1 VDTEAEACRRWWKQD
16 RMQKQEQNAAGD
28 SKLIYYV
35 VINNT
40 WTYLQGIQRGKNAD
54 PSAGASIQRCGYK
67 EIRLESVH

>member
-1 VDTEAEACRRWWKQD
+1 MRKVVEAGQNAEAGAECRT
-16 RMQKQEQNAAGD
+16 AGD

-54 PSAGASIQRCGYK
+54 PSAGASIQRCRYK
-67 EIRLESVH
+67 EIRPESVH

>member
-1 VDTEAEACRRWWKQD
+1 MRKVAEAG
-16 RMQKQEQNAAGD
+16 QNAEAGAECGTAGD

-54 PSAGASIQRCGYK
+54 PSAGAS
-67 EIRLESVH
+67 